1 MTNHHH
7 LDPGEAMYEL
17 GVDPKG
23 KKRTGRRREGC
34 YETYVSCYQVISS

>member
-1 MTNHHH
+1 MTDHHH

-23 KKRTGRRREGC
+23 KKKDGEEEGGLLRDLS
-34 YETYVSCYQVISS
+34 VVLPGDK